1 MKDSKLNEKAKAEPR
16 HHSNVEHVAAPQSDQ
31 PGQIPRAAEPDIIEI
46 QVRNRGHDILSEV

>member
-16 HHSNVEHVAAPQSDQ
+16 HHSNVEHV
-31 PGQIPRAAEPDIIEI
+31 DIIEI